1 VRFVPPPV
9 RAAAGRLAAA
19 RGYLS
24 TARPL
29 SRLVWRSGPQ
39 LLLASIGLM
48 LLTGILPA
56 ANILVVSALLQTLV
70 DANRNSDG
78 HAGLSDAPHFLV
90 LLILLAGI
98 NLVGQLA
105 ERLGQVVS
113 QLHGTRIANQVQLLI
128 AEHAGRADLAT
139 FEDRT
144 FHNRMRTIADEA
156 PYRPHEMLDQLM
168 HSVASFTTLLSLG
181 AILLFWHPWLLVVLV
196 LAALPTLWVSTWYG
210 GAQVA
215 LVSGRAELERRRQY
229 LNTLLVSDQPAKEIR
244 LFGLREL
251 LFGRLRTLLD
261 QLYRQNRRLAMRE
274 LRYSLP
280 VGLLLAAVQL
290 TLISFTAIQALHGGI
305 SVGQFNQYMLAI
317 VQLGAALPGVGVTV
331 GSLHESNLYATRLFG
346 YLATT
351 PSVEASRATG
361 SVRLSRPPRIV
372 FEQVGFSY
380 PGTERAVL
388 ADLSFCIEPGESIA
402 LVGNNGAG
410 KSTVVKLLAGLY
422 DPSVGRILLDGIDIT
437 TLDRAA
443 LRASLSV
450 VFQDF
455 MVYHFSAWD
464 NVGFGELSR
473 QTDAERIQAAAR
485 QSGLDQVIRELPDGY
500 DTVLGR
506 FWEKGHELSGGQRQ
520 LVALARALLRDAP
533 VLILDEPSSA
543 LDVRAERAFFE
554 RLLDGGEGSDRSTIL
569 ISHRYSTVRRADRI
583 LVLKDGRLAE
593 QGSHEQLMRQAGEYA
608 EMFQLHSAAYQ
619 SAASQP
625 AADQSVDHQTG
636 AAR

>member
-1 VRFVPPPV
+1 MQPESR
-9 RAAAGRLAAA
+9 RGRLRAA

-24 TARPL
+24 TAGPL
-29 SRLVWRSGPQ
+29 SRLIWRSSPR
-39 LLLASIGLM
+39 LVLSSIGLT

-70 DANRNSDG
+70 DANRNSSAG
-78 HAGLSDAPHFLV
+78 HAGLSEAPHFLA
-90 LLILLAGI
+90 LLVLLAGI

-105 ERLGQVVS
+105 ERLGQVVAE
-113 QLHGTRIANQVQLLI
+113 LHGTRIANQVQLLI
-128 AEHAGRADLAT
+128 AGHAGRADLAT

-156 PYRPHEMLDQLM
+156 PYRPHVMLQELM
-168 HSVASFTTLLSLG
+168 HTAASFITLISLG
-181 AILLFWHPWLLVVLV
+181 IILLLWHPWLVVVLV

-210 GAQVA
+210 SAQVE

-251 LFGRLRTLLD
+251 LHGRLRALLE
-261 QLYRQNRRLAMRE
+261 QLYRQNRSLVTRE
-274 LRYSLP
+274 LKYSLP
-280 VGLLLAAVQL
+280 VGLLLAAVQIA
-290 TLISFTAIQALHGGI
+290 LIAYTAVQALHAHI

-317 VQLGAALPGVGVTV
+317 LQLGSALPGIALTV

-351 PSVEASRATG
+351 PAVEAPRGTG
-361 SVRLSRPPRIV
+361 WIEPTRPPRIV
-372 FEQVGFSY
+372 FEQVGFRY
-380 PGTERAVL
+380 PGTDRMVL
-388 ADLSFCIEPGESIA
+388 ADLSFTIEPGESIA

-410 KSTVVKLLAGLY
+410 KSTMVKLLAGLY
-422 DPSVGRILLDGIDIT
+422 DPSAGRILLDGIDIT
-437 TLDRAA
+437 TLDRQV
-443 LRASLSV
+443 LRAVLSV

-455 MVYHFSAWD
+455 VVYHFTALD
-464 NVGFGELSR
+464 NVGFGRLDR
-473 QTDAERIQAAAR
+473 LTDVERIQAAAR
-485 QSGLDQVIRELPDGY
+485 RSGLDRVVQQLPDGY

-506 FWEKGHELSGGQRQ
+506 FWERGHELSGGQRQ

-533 VLILDEPSSA
+533 VLVLDEPSAA

-554 RLLDGGEGSDRSTIL
+554 RLLDTEAGTERTTIL

-593 QGSHEQLMRQAGEYA
+593 QGSHDELMRLAGEYA

-619 SAASQP
+619 PAAYQP
-625 AADQSVDHQTG
+625 ADDQTG